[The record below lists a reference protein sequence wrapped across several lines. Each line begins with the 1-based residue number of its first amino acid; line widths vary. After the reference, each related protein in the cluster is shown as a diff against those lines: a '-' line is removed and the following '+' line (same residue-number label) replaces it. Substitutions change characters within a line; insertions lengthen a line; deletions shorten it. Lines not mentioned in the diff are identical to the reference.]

1 MATRSQEP
9 LITFIGTIP
18 TILDTHFTT
27 QKLPT
32 YRQILLSYMA
42 HKDEMNEVCKEQHQ
56 KISRVASKKTVN
68 LVLEVYRSAQ
78 IPTIHQTSMCRKIEN
93 LYENMCSL
101 MKIPNDR
108 REKNRKI
115 PEFINK
121 LDETFPFWQKNI
133 FKKIHSEKVKIFL
146 RSMMTDRKAE
156 IVRGERETPCK
167 RKKNSEKELDR
178 EKNLNAD
185 SIDVNHLENSC
196 SDEDWLKSANRR
208 KIVMYVSRSI
218 NKTVFFILYAKYS
231 HTGYTDFLIHLERKI
246 EEHPIGTDS
255 NFIRNPAWKMNK

>member
-93 LYENMCSL
+93 LYENMRSL
-101 MKIPNDR
+101 KKIPNDR
-108 REKNRKI
+108 REKKRKI

-133 FKKIHSEKVKIFL
+133 FKIIHSEKVKIFL

-231 HTGYTDFLIHLERKI
+231 HTGHTDFFLYI
-246 EEHPIGTDS
+246 
-255 NFIRNPAWKMNK
+255 

>member
-1 MATRSQEP
+1 
-9 LITFIGTIP
+9 
-18 TILDTHFTT
+18 
-27 QKLPT
+27 
-32 YRQILLSYMA
+32 
-42 HKDEMNEVCKEQHQ
+42 
-56 KISRVASKKTVN
+56 
-68 LVLEVYRSAQ
+68 
-78 IPTIHQTSMCRKIEN
+78 
-93 LYENMCSL
+93 
-101 MKIPNDR
+101 
-108 REKNRKI
+108 
-115 PEFINK
+115 
-121 LDETFPFWQKNI
+121 
-133 FKKIHSEKVKIFL
+133 
-146 RSMMTDRKAE
+146 MMTDRKAE

-231 HTGYTDFLIHLERKI
+231 HTGHTDFFVHLVRKI

-255 NFIRNPAWKMNK
+255 NFIRNPAWKINK